1 MLPEPALS
9 FTIPSLHDGTSLDC
23 RVYHPA
29 SLAATNTKA
38 PPWKKHAAVVAHPY
52 APMGGSYDDA
62 ILESIAARLL
72 SAGYLVGT
80 FNFRGAGHSAGR
92 TSWTAKPERDDYASI
107 VGFVAHY
114 VHFLNPFSTI
124 PLTAEVETTTTTTTT
139 LSSSET
145 IEPPVLL
152 MAGYSYGAM
161 VTTQLPP
168 IEDILSPFAAPDTDS
183 NASQIRLRAQ
193 HLAEQQN
200 LILGS
205 TRAAML
211 QVKNPHSPRK
221 RSSGVRIGGDEGD
234 RSPRKSH
241 DSHGRRSFSS
251 PGRRSFSL
259 DAEDRVRRGVY
270 EFMAKRKA
278 KHGVHHFNW
287 TQRRS
292 MSGSE
297 PQDAGPSLRHQTPE
311 ASESP
316 KQPVDATDE
325 TELERLPAMANFVYP
340 RPAYILVSPLQG
352 LVMHL
357 ATMSLYP
364 SRHKTREA
372 DAAENKLVET
382 PTLAVFGDHDVFV
395 PVGKLRTWTRKLSS
409 RDESRFTGH
418 EIPRAGHFWAEEGV
432 LHGMNERVGAFAG
445 GLIQNE

>member
-1 MLPEPALS
+1 
-9 FTIPSLHDGTSLDC
+9 
-23 RVYHPA
+23 
-29 SLAATNTKA
+29 
-38 PPWKKHAAVVAHPY
+38 
-52 APMGGSYDDA
+52 
-62 ILESIAARLL
+62 
-72 SAGYLVGT
+72 
-80 FNFRGAGHSAGR
+80 
-92 TSWTAKPERDDYASI
+92 
-107 VGFVAHY
+107 
-114 VHFLNPFSTI
+114 
-124 PLTAEVETTTTTTTT
+124 
-139 LSSSET
+139 
-145 IEPPVLL
+145 
-152 MAGYSYGAM
+152 M

-183 NASQIRLRAQ
+183 DASQIRLRAQ

-205 TRAAML
+205 MRAAML
-211 QVKNPHSPRK
+211 QVKNPRSPRK

-241 DSHGRRSFSS
+241 DS

-259 DAEDRVRRGVY
+259 DAEDRVRRGVH

-278 KHGVHHFNW
+278 PHGVHDLNW

-292 MSGSE
+292 MSGPE
-297 PQDAGPSLRHQTPE
+297 PHDVGPSLRQQTPE
-311 ASESP
+311 ASGSP

-325 TELERLPAMANFVYP
+325 TGPERLPAMANFVYP

-352 LVMHL
+352 LVMRL

-364 SRHKTREA
+364 SRHKTRGG

-395 PVGKLRTWTRKLSS
+395 PVGKLRAWTKRLSS
-409 RDESRFTGH
+409 RDKSRFTGH

-432 LHGMNERVGAFAG
+432 LYGMNESVGAFAG
-445 GLIQNE
+445 GLIRNE